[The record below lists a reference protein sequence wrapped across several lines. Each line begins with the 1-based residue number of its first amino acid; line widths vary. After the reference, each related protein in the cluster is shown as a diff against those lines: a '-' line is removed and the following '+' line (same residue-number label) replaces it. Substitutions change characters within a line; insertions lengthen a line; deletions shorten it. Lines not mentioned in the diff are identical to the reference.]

1 MLDHDQHTTR
11 NHLEEGQEGM
21 DEKVREGAR
30 RRRAPLREAASG
42 LEFAASA
49 PVGTGEVWGER
60 VRESLHRVQTALDQ
74 HIQDTEGP
82 DGLYEELQTA
92 APRLSNL
99 VKLLT
104 KEHTT
109 MKEDID
115 RALDAVAELPEGFE
129 TEEAEPARESILVV
143 LGRISRHR
151 QKGADLVWR
160 AYSVDIGGE

>member
-1 MLDHDQHTTR
+1 MEH
-11 NHLEEGQEGM
+11 EI
-21 DEKVREGAR
+21 REGAR
-30 RRRAPLREAASG
+30 RRRAPLREAASD
-42 LEFAASA
+42 LELAISA
-49 PVGTGEVWGER
+49 PVGTGTIWRDR
-60 VRESLHRVQTALDQ
+60 VRETLARVQVALKQ

-82 DGLYEELQTA
+82 AGLYGQLQND

-104 KEHTT
+104 AEHTT
-109 MKEDID
+109 MKGDINEVL
-115 RALDAVAELPEGFE
+115 ATLDDLPDELDDDCCSDTRE
-129 TEEAEPARESILVV
+129 TAMLL

>member
-1 MLDHDQHTTR
+1 
-11 NHLEEGQEGM
+11 
-21 DEKVREGAR
+21 
-30 RRRAPLREAASG
+30 
-42 LEFAASA
+42 
-49 PVGTGEVWGER
+49 
-60 VRESLHRVQTALDQ
+60 VQVALKQ

-82 DGLYEELQTA
+82 DGLYEELQDQ

-104 KEHTT
+104 KEHAVL
-109 MKEDID
+109 KEDIN
-115 RALDAVAELPEGFE
+115 RALAALEALPNELEDECCEDVREAVLAL
-129 TEEAEPARESILVV
+129 